1 MGKII
6 ILGAG
11 MVGKAMAID
20 LSKKHQV
27 TSVDLDKNALDL
39 LSKKPDID
47 TNIMDVTDHAALS
60 KTIKDFDIVISA
72 VPGFL
77 GLQTMI
83 QVIKQKKNLVD
94 ISFLPEDVLYLDS
107 LAKENKVTV
116 VMDCGI
122 APGMPNYIVGYHN
135 ETMRIEEVEYMVGGL
150 PKIRTFPFEYKAPFS
165 PCDVIEEYTRP
176 SRYVENGK
184 IIVKPAMSDAEFVHF
199 NGIGTLEAFNTDG
212 LRSLIY
218 TMKHIPFMKEK
229 TLRYPGH
236 IRLIQALE
244 SAGFLDW
251 EPILMNGIEV
261 IPFDFTSQIL
271 FDAWKLGPEEPEF
284 TVMRII
290 LKGTEKNVNKEI
302 IYELYDEFDEKEK
315 ISSMARTTGFTATG
329 TAEMILAGKFNE
341 KGVFPPELVGK
352 EPECFKF
359 IMNYLEERNVHYKV
373 QITADT
379 KN

>member
-1 MGKII
+1 MKKII

-11 MVGKAMAID
+11 MVGRAMAVD
-20 LSKKHQV
+20 LSKKHQI

-39 LSKKPDID
+39 LSNKSNIE
-47 TNIMDVTDHAALS
+47 TNILDVTDHAELS
-60 KTIKDFDIVISA
+60 KAVKDYDIVISA

-135 ETMRIEEVEYMVGGL
+135 MTMKINEVKYMVGGL

-176 SRYVENGK
+176 ARYVENGN
-184 IIVKPAMSDAEFVHF
+184 IIVKPAMSDAELVHF
-199 NGIGTLEAFNTDG
+199 DEIGTLEAFNTDG

-218 TMKHIPFMKEK
+218 TMKHIPCMKEK

-236 IRLIQALE
+236 IKLIQALE
-244 SAGFLDW
+244 SAGFFDR

-261 IPFDFTSQIL
+261 IPFDFTTQIL

-290 LKGTEKNVNKEI
+290 LRGTENNVNKEI
-302 IYELYDEFDEKEK
+302 IYELYDEFDANEK

-329 TAEMILAGKFNE
+329 TVEMILNKVFTEN
-341 KGVFPPELVGK
+341 GVFPPELVGK
-352 EPECFKF
+352 DPACFEF
-359 IMNYLEERNVHYKV
+359 IISYLKERNIRFTVTYS
-373 QITADT
+373 TSS
-379 KN
+379 

>member
-1 MGKII
+1 MKKII

-11 MVGKAMAID
+11 MVGRAMAVD
-20 LSKKHQV
+20 LSKKHQI

-39 LSKKPDID
+39 LSNKSNIE
-47 TNIMDVTDHAALS
+47 TNILDVTDHAELS
-60 KTIKDFDIVISA
+60 KAVKDYDIVISA

-94 ISFLPEDVLYLDS
+94 ISFLPEDVLSLDS

-135 ETMRIEEVEYMVGGL
+135 MTMKINEVKYMVGGL

-176 SRYVENGK
+176 ARYVENGN
-184 IIVKPAMSDAEFVHF
+184 IIVKPAMSDAELVHF
-199 NGIGTLEAFNTDG
+199 DEIGTLEAFNTDG

-218 TMKHIPFMKEK
+218 TMKHIPCMKEK

-236 IRLIQALE
+236 IKLIQALE
-244 SAGFLDW
+244 SAGFFDR

-261 IPFDFTSQIL
+261 IPFDFTTQIL
-271 FDAWKLGPEEPEF
+271 FDAWKLGAEEPEF

-290 LKGTEKNVNKEI
+290 LRGTENNVNKEI
-302 IYELYDEFDEKEK
+302 IYELYDEFDANEK

-329 TAEMILAGKFNE
+329 TVEMILNKVFTEN
-341 KGVFPPELVGK
+341 GVFPPELVGK
-352 EPECFKF
+352 DPACFEF
-359 IMNYLEERNVHYKV
+359 IISYLKERNIRFTVTYS
-373 QITADT
+373 TSS
-379 KN
+379 